1 MAMKMEYMA
10 GVSLSVP
17 VRAMALPVYRTR
29 TFSFP
34 SASFAR
40 IPSVGRGRATPCCWY
55 SHSCGLRTHKSLR
68 AVAKG
73 LSGVIHYCG
82 NGGHLVRA
90 SESSQAA
97 SSGDDTAAAVASTIV
112 TTTTTFKHLMLP
124 IMDKNPYL
132 SAATRQAAATTTSLA
147 NMYGAN
153 ITVVVIDENELET
166 TEHHEVRMKNI
177 RWHLAEG
184 GFKDFTLVERLG
196 EGKRPAAVIGEVADD
211 MGLDLVVLSMESIH
225 SKHVDSNLLAEFVPC
240 PVLLLPL

>member
-10 GVSLSVP
+10 GVLLSVP
-17 VRAMALPVYRTR
+17 VIAMALPVCRTR
-29 TFSFP
+29 TSSFP

-40 IPSVGRGRATPCCWY
+40 IPSVGRERATPIPCCWY
-55 SHSCGLRTHKSLR
+55 SRSCGLRTHKSLR
-68 AVAKG
+68 AIAKG
-73 LSGVIHYCG
+73 LS
-82 NGGHLVRA
+82 VRA

-112 TTTTTFKHLMLP
+112 TTATTFKHLMLP

>member
-10 GVSLSVP
+10 GALLSVP
-17 VRAMALPVYRTR
+17 VRAMAIPVCRTR
-29 TFSFP
+29 TSSFP

-40 IPSVGRGRATPCCWY
+40 IPSVGRGRATPIPCCWY
-55 SHSCGLRTHKSLR
+55 SRSCGLPTHKSLR
-68 AVAKG
+68 AIAKG

-132 SAATRQAAATTTSLA
+132 SAATRQVQT
-147 NMYGAN
+147 M
-153 ITVVVIDENELET
+153 
-166 TEHHEVRMKNI
+166 
-177 RWHLAEG
+177 
-184 GFKDFTLVERLG
+184 
-196 EGKRPAAVIGEVADD
+196 
-211 MGLDLVVLSMESIH
+211 
-225 SKHVDSNLLAEFVPC
+225 
-240 PVLLLPL
+240 